1 MTTERMSQHR
11 AATSTTS
18 EQATRVAQGLINFLE
33 TGTPL
38 PELFADD
45 VFCDF
50 TSPRWRLQ
58 ARGRDQVVAL
68 RRHSHPSPGVVSRFR
83 CDPIPSGFVI
93 EWEERWT
100 DEQDDWYC
108 REMARVELEEGA
120 ISALSVYCTG
130 DWDTAQRV
138 RHAREVRLLRP

>member
-1 MTTERMSQHR
+1 MTTERVIQHPEGMR
-11 AATSTTS
+11 MTS
-18 EQATRVAQGLINFLE
+18 EQVAQVARKLIAFLE
-33 TGTPL
+33 TGTP
-38 PELFADD
+38 PPGLFADD
-45 VFCDF
+45 VFCDL

-58 ARGRDQVVAL
+58 AQGRDQVVGM

-83 CDPIPSGFVI
+83 CDPIPSGFVM

-108 REMARVELEEGA
+108 REMARVELEEEA

-130 DWDTAQRV
+130 DWDTAQRE